1 MNRTRTTGAGLS
13 KTLTCQRRKNSVELS
28 RTDQNLICSEETN
41 MKCNACPD
49 YHAGTCTAI
58 GEGNCAFPVTP
69 ESECVLDRIE
79 REEERNE
86 NT

>member
-1 MNRTRTTGAGLS
+1 
-13 KTLTCQRRKNSVELS
+13 
-28 RTDQNLICSEETN
+28 

-79 REEERNE
+79 REEEGNKLNE
-86 NT
+86 QQR